1 MTATSSFSDILAS
14 QMATPTPTQVW
25 LSQTPALTDS
35 IKKFMPYGYVSCFVA
50 AADVVVVVA
59 AADVVVVVV
68 VAAAVDV
75 AVVAVVFWCCIHNLF
90 IQVIRD
96 GNIEKMEK
104 WLESLEPEQ
113 RKQVPN
119 AELPNATLGRPWYA
133 ARSKAWQGGNKL
145 KVTVLQ
151 HAVQYKQQDI
161 ARAILHA
168 AGIELLDSSFE
179 QVGIHSI
186 LAYSTC
192 M

>member
-1 MTATSSFSDILAS
+1 ML
-14 QMATPTPTQVW
+14 
-25 LSQTPALTDS
+25 LLLLLH
-35 IKKFMPYGYVSCFVA
+35 A
-50 AADVVVVVA
+50 AVDVVVVVA
-59 AADVVVVVV
+59 VD

-75 AVVAVVFWCCIHNLF
+75 VVVVAVDVVVVVAVVFWCCIHNLF

-113 RKQVPN
+113 RKQAPN

-133 ARSKAWQGGNKL
+133 ARSKAWLSGNQVR
-145 KVTVLQ
+145 VTVLQ

-186 LAYSTC
+186 LAYHTC